1 MPCECDCCYYWHCV
15 VYKAGHT
22 TYAPNKGSKALRLTV
37 RRRRR
42 GDRKSEKALLKSF
55 NAAARGSGD
64 DSDPPVILLTSV
76 H

>member
-1 MPCECDCCYYWHCV
+1 MGSCPVDAAVALLKLKLRYING
-15 VYKAGHT
+15 AGVWLNH
-22 TYAPNKGSKALRLTV
+22 NLMV

-42 GDRKSEKALLKSF
+42 GDKRSEKALLKSF

-64 DSDPPVILLTSV
+64 DSDAPVILLTSF